1 MALHSKLIDVLG
13 IKYPIIQGPFGGLST
28 VDLVST
34 VSNFGALGS
43 YGSHYDAPDKI
54 IRTIDAIRERTS
66 NPFVINLWVSDIE
79 SMNSLITKEVF
90 SGERSKL
97 LPFYE
102 LLGVE
107 PPTYEE
113 SSYIPFEEQIEAA
126 LSRKPPVLS
135 FIYGVPSEAI
145 LKECRRMHIVT
156 IGTATTVD
164 EALALEGA
172 GLDVIVATGSE
183 AGGHR
188 PAFLEAPEDRMIG
201 TFSLVQQ
208 VSRAVSVPV
217 VAAGGIIDGRGVAAA
232 CLLGAQGAQLGTA
245 FLACNES
252 GASDYQKK
260 VIRDNR
266 NINTIL
272 SRSYS
277 GRLCRFVENE
287 FLKLVPGGLSDTY
300 PIRSWLMRALRKYTN
315 ENDITSLH
323 SVSCGQSVGLLE
335 HHEVDSLLESI
346 VADLEQF
353 KTQPME
359 ERG

>member
-1 MALHSKLIDVLG
+1 MALQSNIVDILG
-13 IKYPIIQGPFGGLST
+13 IKHPIIQGPFGGLST
-28 VDLVST
+28 VELVST

-43 YGSHYDAPDKI
+43 YGSHYDAPEKI
-54 IRTIDAIRERTS
+54 IHTIDAIYERTS
-66 NPFVINLWVSDIE
+66 KPFAINLWVSDIE
-79 SMNSLITKEVF
+79 SIKSLITKEAF
-90 SGERSKL
+90 NAERSRL
-97 LPFYE
+97 LPFFE
-102 LLGVE
+102 LLDVE

-126 LSRKPPVLS
+126 LSRRPPVLS
-135 FIYGVPSEAI
+135 FIYGVPNEAI
-145 LKECRRMHIVT
+145 LKECRRMRIVT

-164 EALALEGA
+164 EALALEDA

-188 PAFLEAPEDRMIG
+188 PAFLRAPEDRMIG

-252 GASDYQKK
+252 GASEYQKK
-260 VIRDNR
+260 VIRGNE

-287 FLKLVPGGLSDTY
+287 FLKLVPGGPADDY
-300 PIRSWLMRALRKYTN
+300 PIRSWLMRELRKGAN
-315 ENDITSLH
+315 EKAITSLH

-335 HHEVDSLLESI
+335 HHEVETLLESI
-346 VADLEQF
+346 VTDLERF
-353 KTQPME
+353 KAQSIE